1 VRGASVPAACF
12 CLCFSRGRRDGPGA
26 VAGAR
31 APCAP
36 RDGRL
41 PACARDVCVAGRAP
55 AAESALR
62 GTVRVDV
69 SRENGRERDPTEMTA
84 RLMTGTT
91 TGRRGAHGG
100 AARVGRDVGPEPRRR
115 GSRAPIKR
123 RAKRDKRGPVSCP
136 VSAPDGILLIRRY
149 YRGAGTSHHRVSR
162 PQRFSLSLSLSLFQK
177 SSRKAHDA
185 RRRTTTRA
193 TERLTRWA

>member
-1 VRGASVPAACF
+1 MRGASVPAACA
-12 CLCFSRGRRDGPGA
+12 FSRGRRDGPGA

-69 SRENGRERDPTEMTA
+69 RT
-84 RLMTGTT
+84 
-91 TGRRGAHGG
+91 
-100 AARVGRDVGPEPRRR
+100 DVSE
-115 GSRAPIKR
+115 
-123 RAKRDKRGPVSCP
+123 
-136 VSAPDGILLIRRY
+136 ILLR
-149 YRGAGTSHHRVSR
+149 
-162 PQRFSLSLSLSLFQK
+162 
-177 SSRKAHDA
+177 
-185 RRRTTTRA
+185 
-193 TERLTRWA
+193 